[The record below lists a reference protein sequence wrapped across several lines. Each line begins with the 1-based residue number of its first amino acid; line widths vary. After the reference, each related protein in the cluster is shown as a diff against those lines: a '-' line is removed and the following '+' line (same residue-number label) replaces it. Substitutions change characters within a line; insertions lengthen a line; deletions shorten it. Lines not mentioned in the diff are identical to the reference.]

1 MASAIIGRLEP
12 SLHRDAPVRIRR
24 DSNEQELIAEA
35 KSGDAAAWS
44 ALFKRF
50 ERRILAIA
58 GRMMRNH
65 EDAEDVVQQAFQ
77 RAFMHLDTF
86 NGDSRFSTWL
96 TRIAI
101 NEGLMMMRRRRANI
115 VPIDPSTADGADS
128 DPIIDVED
136 ARPTPEQRYAELEL
150 RTSLI
155 DSVLR
160 LRPSLRAVVLLREL
174 RDFSTE
180 ETANVLGISVAA
192 VKARLFHARAKLRK
206 TVHRTAGFRNRKCE
220 SPDVVYLTAARQS

>member
-1 MASAIIGRLEP
+1 MAAMAADKSHARRVEE
-12 SLHRDAPVRIRR
+12 APVRFRHE
-24 DSNEQELIAEA
+24 SEESGLVAEA
-35 KSGDAAAWS
+35 KKGDAAAWG
-44 ALFKRF
+44 ALFDRY

-77 RAFMHLDTF
+77 RAFMHLDSF
-86 NGDSRFSTWL
+86 HGDSRFSTWL

-101 NEGLMMMRRRRANI
+101 NEALMMMRRRRPNT
-115 VPIDPSTADGADS
+115 TATEGPTEGTDS
-128 DPIIDVED
+128 EAAVEVED

-160 LRPSLRAVVLLREL
+160 LRPNLRAVVLLREL

-180 ETANVLGISVAA
+180 ETANLLGISVAA
-192 VKARLFHARAKLRK
+192 VKARLFHARAKLRESF
-206 TVHRTAGFRNRKCE
+206 HRTPRLTNQSSNKPEVG
-220 SPDVVYLTAARQS
+220 YLQVARQG

>member
-1 MASAIIGRLEP
+1 MAAMAADKSHARRIEEE
-12 SLHRDAPVRIRR
+12 PVRLRGESEESGLVA
-24 DSNEQELIAEA
+24 DA
-35 KSGDAAAWS
+35 KNGDAAAWG
-44 ALFKRF
+44 ALFDRY
-50 ERRILAIA
+50 ERRILAVA

-77 RAFMHLDTF
+77 RAFMHLDSF
-86 NGDSRFSTWL
+86 HGDSRFSTWL

-101 NEGLMMMRRRRANI
+101 NEALMMMRRRRPNT
-115 VPIDPSTADGADS
+115 TAIEGPTEGTDS
-128 DPIIDVED
+128 EAAVEVED

-160 LRPSLRAVVLLREL
+160 LRPNLRAVVLLREL

-180 ETANVLGISVAA
+180 ETANMLGISVAA
-192 VKARLFHARAKLRK
+192 VKARLFHARAKLRESL
-206 TVHRTAGFRNRKCE
+206 HRTSQLPNQSRNK
-220 SPDVVYLTAARQS
+220 PDVGYLQVARQG

>member
-1 MASAIIGRLEP
+1 MAAIVADRLQARKMDVAAVRFRRE
-12 SLHRDAPVRIRR
+12 SEEAGLVEDA
-24 DSNEQELIAEA
+24 
-35 KSGDAAAWS
+35 KKGDAAAWG
-44 ALFKRF
+44 ALFDRY

-77 RAFMHLDTF
+77 RAFMHLDSF
-86 NGDSRFSTWL
+86 HGDSRFSTWL

-101 NEGLMMMRRRRANI
+101 NEALMMMRRRRPNT
-115 VPIDPSTADGADS
+115 TATEGPTTEGTDS
-128 DPIIDVED
+128 EVAIEIED

-160 LRPSLRAVVLLREL
+160 LRPNLRAVVLLREL

-180 ETANVLGISVAA
+180 ETANMLGISVAA

-206 TVHRTAGFRNRKCE
+206 SLHRTSQPPNQSPNK
-220 SPDVVYLTAARQS
+220 PDVGYLQVARQG